1 MNVSNYKEVYHL
13 IIISLAFYILFA
25 YNNIADNY
33 FYGIGRTDYLLM
45 QSVIVNVLEYGTLY
59 VLFLIHIYIPTLNR
73 IAIMFAFGIG
83 LDSFITFI
91 IFYKHLKKEYGK
103 KLNIKKLLNF
113 SFYL

>member
-1 MNVSNYKEVYHL
+1 
-13 IIISLAFYILFA
+13 
-25 YNNIADNY
+25 
-33 FYGIGRTDYLLM
+33 M